1 MCLLMSLSNLVF
13 KIAYKPL
20 TSFKLNFVL
29 IVNQTFYAVIDLIF
43 FILVEGDSTISL
55 VNKYNY
61 LGYPLI
67 VAVAGLM
74 LFNIGMAFIETIKSI
89 IEWCKARRAKKEQEM
104 KVHQEELENVD
115 KIKQEGLKEQEGEA
129 YENDF
134 MNLSEKNQEK
144 AKEMHKLK

>member
-1 MCLLMSLSNLVF
+1 M
-13 KIAYKPL
+13 
-20 TSFKLNFVL
+20 
-29 IVNQTFYAVIDLIF
+29 F

-55 VNKYNY
+55 VDKYNY

-67 VAVAGLM
+67 IAVAGLM
-74 LFNIGMAFIETIKSI
+74 LFNITIAFIETIKSI

-104 KVHQEELENVD
+104 KVQQEELENVD
-115 KIKQEGLKEQEGEA
+115 KVREEALKEQEGEA

-144 AKEMHKLK
+144 VEEMHKLK